1 MFVIG
6 AAKSLLRL
14 DLSST
19 SPMVALLLKSGG
31 TATLALCL
39 KRDGATNGLSAFRQ
53 AQRNGRTGTVT
64 GLFDR
69 VVTTVHQS
77 LCGLQGHDALLH
89 FDHGRISLLCTSCGH
104 ESPGWEV
111 KPGAAPAR
119 IAPKAALVHLPL
131 VQHRKVA

>member
-1 MFVIG
+1 MFVIS
-6 AAKSLLRL
+6 AAKSLLHL
-14 DLSST
+14 DLNST
-19 SPMVALLLKSGG
+19 RPMVVLLLKSRG
-31 TATLALCL
+31 TTLALCL
-39 KRDGATNGLSAFRQ
+39 KQDGATHGLSAVRR
-53 AQRNGRTGTVT
+53 AHRNGRTGIVT
-64 GLFDR
+64 GFFDR

-119 IAPKAALVHLPL
+119 VASKAALVRLPL